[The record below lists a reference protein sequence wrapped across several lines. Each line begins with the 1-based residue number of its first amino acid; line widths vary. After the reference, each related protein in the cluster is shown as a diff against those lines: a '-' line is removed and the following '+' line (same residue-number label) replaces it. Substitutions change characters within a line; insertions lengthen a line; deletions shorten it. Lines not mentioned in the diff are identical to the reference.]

1 MRRCVQPLREDLRL
15 LTNKGYTVIMQ
26 QVPGGKKTDP
36 FEPNLSKARSP
47 CESVSGNF
55 SPQSYYPSSS
65 PIAAAL
71 AAVLGSD
78 TLALTTAPLSPE
90 RAPAGKPAAP
100 GARGHGA
107 CLIASPHRAS

>member
-1 MRRCVQPLREDLRL
+1 M
-15 LTNKGYTVIMQ
+15 
-26 QVPGGKKTDP
+26 
-36 FEPNLSKARSP
+36 RSP
-47 CESVSGNF
+47 GESLFRDRSLP
-55 SPQSYYPSSS
+55 SHTYYPSSS

-78 TLALTTAPLSPE
+78 TLAPTTAPLSPE
-90 RAPAGKPAAP
+90 RAPAGKTAAP

>member
-1 MRRCVQPLREDLRL
+1 VAV
-15 LTNKGYTVIMQ
+15 T
-26 QVPGGKKTDP
+26 
-36 FEPNLSKARSP
+36 KARSP
-47 CESVSGNF
+47 GETLFRGSATVVRAR
-55 SPQSYYPSSS
+55 SPTAYYPSSS

-78 TLALTTAPLSPE
+78 ALAPTTAPLSPE
-90 RAPAGKPAAP
+90 RAPAGESAAP